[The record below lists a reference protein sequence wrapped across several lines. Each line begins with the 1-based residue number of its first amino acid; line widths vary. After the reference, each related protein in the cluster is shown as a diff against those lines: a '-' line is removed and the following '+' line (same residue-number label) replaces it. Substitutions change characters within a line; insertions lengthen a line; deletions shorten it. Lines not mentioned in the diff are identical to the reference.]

1 MTVLSSDEVVI
12 LDFETTGLS
21 ANDDRIIEVGA
32 AIVKGLKIIKTFS
45 SLCDPGYRI
54 PYFITDITGITNQMI
69 KGKPI
74 PEDVMYDLNEFIGK
88 RPILAHNASFDSKF
102 LYAEMNRINIAI
114 NNPVLCTLLLS
125 RRLIQNASNHKLGTL
140 KKYIN
145 FKEKEGHQDHRALDD
160 VKVTV
165 ALWLHL
171 RKCVENL
178 SGCKKIDINLYKKI
192 SKMPKKQVNDQL
204 AKLLIDSNNKL
215 VVS

>member
-1 MTVLSSDEVVI
+1 MTVSSSDEVVI

-21 ANDDRIIEVGA
+21 ANDDHIIEVGA

-69 KGKPI
+69 KGKPR

-102 LYAEMNRINIAI
+102 LYAEMNRINIDI

-140 KKYIN
+140 KQYIN

-178 SGCKKIDINLYKKI
+178 SGSKKIDINFYKKI
-192 SKMPKKQVNDQL
+192 SKMPKKQVADKL
-204 AKLLIDSNNKL
+204 AELLIN
-215 VVS
+215 